1 MTLKFETSSCL
12 NIDEEFRLPRRCIA
26 TSVKHYMRRNVTARR
41 GKPNLNKHGTITDY
55 HASARVEA
63 GVCLFSPPPGVCS
76 RFSAAVWSAGGI
88 LRDNESHDDDDRD
101 GGETSTRTESQRAA
115 AAVRGL
121 YGYLNTFAI
130 NSRERALEARS
141 RRAMRRSFSLFAFSF
156 CARLSSCLLARSVC
170 TYSSGVSRLSAGSRL
185 VSAARVPRRGW
196 RGGFQPAFEK
206 REQQTAS
213 RKERGGCR
221 RSRWR
226 ARSRRNKAAINKS
239 HGGN

>member
-101 GGETSTRTESQRAA
+101 GGETSTRTESQ
-115 AAVRGL
+115 
-121 YGYLNTFAI
+121 
-130 NSRERALEARS
+130 
-141 RRAMRRSFSLFAFSF
+141 
-156 CARLSSCLLARSVC
+156 
-170 TYSSGVSRLSAGSRL
+170 
-185 VSAARVPRRGW
+185 
-196 RGGFQPAFEK
+196 Q
-206 REQQTAS
+206 
-213 RKERGGCR
+213 RGGCSQGVVWLFEHFRHKFAREGTRGSFAPRNAPILLPFRILVLCSPLLLPPRAFCLYLQQR
-221 RSRWR
+221 RVAPFGRFE
-226 ARSRRNKAAINKS
+226 AR
-239 HGGN
+239 

>member
-1 MTLKFETSSCL
+1 MKNSVFHVVASPQVWNIICGETWRRDAENRISISTEQLRIITL
-12 NIDEEFRLPRRCIA
+12 RLALKLACAFFPLRRGSVRGLAPRSGAPVAFCA
-26 TSVKHYMRRNVTARR
+26 TTRATTTTTATAARR
-41 GKPNLNKHGTITDY
+41 RRGRR
-55 HASARVEA
+55 AS
-63 GVCLFSPPPGVCS
+63 S
-76 RFSAAVWSAGGI
+76 
-88 LRDNESHDDDDRD
+88 
-101 GGETSTRTESQRAA
+101 AA